1 MYFIILF
8 LQIIFVSL
16 TFFHYLCPKISINM
30 INKEALFA
38 GKAQSYTVCYSQTC
52 PLREHCLRSIL
63 TNYTPKDRLIL
74 NAVNLSAE
82 KMQTQECPV
91 YRDDEPRRMPC
102 GLTSIYHDM
111 PSWME
116 RSIKNRLIIQYSRK
130 RYYEYH
136 NGTRP
141 LTPDVEANIRSL
153 LKSHGWTQEP
163 QYNSYVE
170 DYIW

>member
-1 MYFIILF
+1 M
-8 LQIIFVSL
+8 
-16 TFFHYLCPKISINM
+16 TK
-30 INKEALFA
+30 KEALFA

-63 TNYTPKDRLIL
+63 TEYTPKDRLIL

-82 KMQTQECPV
+82 KTQTQECPL
-91 YRDDEPRRMPC
+91 YRNDEPRRMPC

-111 PSWME
+111 PSRME
-116 RSIKNRLIIQYSRK
+116 RSIKNRLILQYSRK

-141 LTPDVEANIRSL
+141 LTPDVEATIRQL

-163 QYNSYVE
+163 QFNSYTE
-170 DYIW
+170 QYIW